1 MTSITYVQF
10 LNWVTG
16 GHPVDHYYYRALYAQ
31 AKLESGFNSRL
42 YTEANN
48 MFGMRPSKK
57 RKKFYIGID
66 DTSGRNGEFAIY
78 SGLDMAIFDRLDLDV
93 DFGNGGSDLKTKAD
107 LIPYMNAVQEDGY
120 CFDCPKYV
128 QSWSATYN
136 EIFGNLPLGD
146 PQIMKIGENADGEP
160 YFGVIIDP
168 NTNDPIGEK
177 QEGDGD
183 ENGNQSSGNGGSMT
197 NGLGFSL
204 SDLFDKIKRLGIY
217 AFVIAVVGFIV
228 YKKYL
233 KK

>member
-1 MTSITYVQF
+1 MTSITYIQF

-31 AKLESGFNSRL
+31 AKLETGFSSRL
-42 YTEANN
+42 YKECNN

-57 RKKFYIGID
+57 RQKFYIGID
-66 DTSGRNGEFAIY
+66 DTAGRNGEFAIY
-78 SGLDMAIFDRLDLDV
+78 SGLDMSIFDRLDLDT
-93 DFGNGGSDLKTKAD
+93 DFGNGGADLTTKKD
-107 LIPYMNAVQEDGY
+107 LIPYMNAVQDDGY

-146 PQIMKIGENADGEP
+146 AQIMKIGENADGDP

-168 NTNDPIGEK
+168 NTNEPVGEK
-177 QEGDGD
+177 EGDG
-183 ENGNQSSGNGGSMT
+183 ESNGNQDFGNGSDSS
-197 NGLGFSL
+197 NGLGFSMPKF
-204 SDLFDKIKRLGIY
+204 FDKLKQYAMY
-217 AFVIAVVGFIV
+217 AFIIGIVGFIG
-228 YKKYL
+228 YKKL